1 MILPGAVLAGKYRVE
16 RILGQGNMGV
26 VVAATNLAL
35 GQLIALKFLLP
46 GCNVGQEQRGRF
58 MREGR
63 AAARL
68 KSQHVARV
76 LDVGTLDDGAP
87 YIVIEYLE
95 GRDLKAILE
104 GRGPLPVGDAVE
116 YVLQACE
123 ALAEA
128 HAAGIVHR
136 DIKPANLFLTTDAS
150 RMPCVKIFDFGI
162 SKLDGELTLTRDA
175 QLMGS
180 PLYMSPEQ
188 LGSAHDVDGRADLWS
203 LGATLYELLAGKTPF
218 HADTIEQ
225 LSYRLYTGQATP
237 LSAYRPDVPPGLEA
251 VIAQCLQKDRNL
263 RFTNVAELAAA
274 LAPWAPARAA
284 AYVERV
290 ARVLDVHTEPAR
302 STDLLP
308 GPSPE
313 ASAAAAVGEASRR
326 PTDSGPIGSMRGTAL
341 TLSHTQSGRLASL
354 PGGTAPRRAR
364 ALGIVAAVLL
374 GASGLVGSWV
384 ALRGRNAPE
393 RAPEASPAAAG
404 AAPAGDTAP
413 SVQAPPADAAPSSS
427 APVTPVPAAAPAKP
441 ATARPAP
448 RATQVPRTKPSPPAP
463 QPSSP
468 TPTPRTIE

>member
-1 MILPGAVLAGKYRVE
+1 VIRPGAILAGKYRVE

-35 GQLIALKFLLP
+35 GQLVALKFLLP
-46 GCNVGQEQRGRF
+46 GREVGREQRGRF
-58 MREGR
+58 VREGR

-87 YIVIEYLE
+87 YIVMEYLE
-95 GRDLKAILE
+95 GRDLKAILSE
-104 GRGPLPVGDAVE
+104 RGPLPVGDAIE

-123 ALAEA
+123 AVAEA

-136 DIKPANLFLTTDAS
+136 DVKPANLFLTTDAS

-162 SKLDGELTLTRDA
+162 SKLAGDLTLTRAA
-175 QLMGS
+175 QSVGS

-203 LGATLYELLAGKTPF
+203 LGASLYELLGGLTPF
-218 HADTIEQ
+218 HADTMEQ
-225 LSYRLYTGQATP
+225 LSYRIFTGQATP
-237 LSAYRPDVPPGLEA
+237 LSAYRPEVPPGLEA

-274 LAPWAPARAA
+274 LAPWAPARAS

-308 GPSPE
+308 GPGPE
-313 ASAAAAVGEASRR
+313 ASVAAAVGEASRCA
-326 PTDSGPIGSMRGTAL
+326 TDSSPMGSMRGTAL
-341 TLSHTQSGRLASL
+341 AVSHTQGGRLASL
-354 PGGTAPRRAR
+354 PAGTTPRRAR
-364 ALGIVAAVLL
+364 ALGIVAAGVL
-374 GASGLVGSWV
+374 GVSSLVSSWL

-393 RAPEASPAAAG
+393 RANEAPTAAG
-404 AAPAGDTAP
+404 AAHAADTA
-413 SVQAPPADAAPSSS
+413 SSISPANAAPSSS
-427 APVTPVPAAAPAKP
+427 ASSPVAPVPVPAPAKP
-441 ATARPAP
+441 APARPAT
-448 RATQVPRTKPSPPAP
+448 RAIQVPPTTPTSAR
-463 QPSSP
+463 QPGSP
-468 TPTPRTIE
+468 TPHKDTIE